1 MGAPRVTPKVAE
13 YFLGHPNKPL
23 SLTQICDACG
33 FNKTQTQASID
44 RLLREEKLP
53 GLVCL
58 VQGSLWRYEPSEAPA
73 AEQGSIQGAM
83 AGDGEPTWY
92 YEVGRA
98 GNSPLVRCEGDP
110 TLYVLRPLE
119 V

>member
-33 FNKTQTQASID
+33 FNKTQTQASIY

-53 GLVCL
+53 GAGVLGPGVAL
-58 VQGSLWRYEPSEAPA
+58 AVRTVRSPS
-73 AEQGSIQGAM
+73 
-83 AGDGEPTWY
+83 
-92 YEVGRA
+92 GRA
-98 GNSPLVRCEGDP
+98 GVDP
-110 TLYVLRPLE
+110 GGNGGRWRAYVVLRSRPSRKQPARAL
-119 V
+119 